1 MKKVFDA
8 ICVKG
13 LPKRDI
19 KNANRVNLLTLLWV
33 ITLMISTYLAGEG
46 MLTSPIALTIAIAI
60 HVIVG
65 IAMLLSYKHFL
76 TQLDEM
82 ERKVQLGALA
92 LAVGVAIISFSS
104 YSILEEATTLPPLNT
119 AYLIALMALT
129 YIVGIFKG
137 RLAYR

>member
-1 MKKVFDA
+1 MKKALEA

-76 TQLDEM
+76 TELDE
-82 ERKVQLGALA
+82 
-92 LAVGVAIISFSS
+92 
-104 YSILEEATTLPPLNT
+104 
-119 AYLIALMALT
+119 
-129 YIVGIFKG
+129 
-137 RLAYR
+137 

>member
-1 MKKVFDA
+1 
-8 ICVKG
+8 
-13 LPKRDI
+13 
-19 KNANRVNLLTLLWV
+19 
-33 ITLMISTYLAGEG
+33 

-76 TQLDEM
+76 TELDEM

-119 AYLIALMALT
+119 AYLIAVMALS